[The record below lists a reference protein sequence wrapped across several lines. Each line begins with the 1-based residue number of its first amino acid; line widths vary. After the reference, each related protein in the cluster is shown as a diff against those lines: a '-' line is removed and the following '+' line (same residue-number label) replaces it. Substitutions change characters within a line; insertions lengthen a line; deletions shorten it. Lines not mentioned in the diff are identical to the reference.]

1 MATKK
6 APSKATVKKP
16 ESRAAKP
23 VSRAAKPAP
32 KPESAAAA
40 PTTAPLNREQRRA
53 QKFGKA
59 GKVHQHDPATPW
71 PENAANPAL
80 RNATGDQAAHTGR
93 PDQDVTH
100 QTGPGAG
107 GATETADRTPE
118 HEGMHGG
125 NSTKG

>member
-6 APSKATVKKP
+6 TATKPAPKKP
-16 ESRAAKP
+16 EA
-23 VSRAAKPAP
+23 RAAKPAP
-32 KPESAAAA
+32 KTEPAAA
-40 PTTAPLNREQRRA
+40 PASAPLNREQRRA

-59 GKVHQHDPATPW
+59 GKVHEHVPATPW
-71 PENAANPAL
+71 PQNEANPAL

-107 GATETADRTPE
+107 GATESADRTPE

>member
-6 APSKATVKKP
+6 APTKKP
-16 ESRAAKP
+16 EPRAAK
-23 VSRAAKPAP
+23 
-32 KPESAAAA
+32 AAADPDAA
-40 PTTAPLNREQRRA
+40 PASAPLNREQRRA
-53 QKFGKA
+53 QKFGRA

-80 RNATGDQAAHTGR
+80 AAAGDQAAHTGR